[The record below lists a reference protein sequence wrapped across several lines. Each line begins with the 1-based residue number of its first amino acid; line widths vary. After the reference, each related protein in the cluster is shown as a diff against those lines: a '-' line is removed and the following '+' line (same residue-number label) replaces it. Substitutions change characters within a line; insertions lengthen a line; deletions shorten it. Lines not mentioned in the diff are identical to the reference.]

1 MCNESC
7 NERYLLLHFSKSKK
21 RCKVSKD
28 DAYVALKYNDFL
40 HFQKIW
46 PDLIRISYMSWK
58 YATFIIEATR
68 QKGIKA

>member
-1 MCNESC
+1 MVQIGLNPILYDPLTARLVTKELYCE
-7 NERYLLLHFSKSKK
+7 
-21 RCKVSKD
+21 
-28 DAYVALKYNDFL
+28 AYVALKYNDFL
-40 HFQKIW
+40 HLQKIL